1 MSTKQ
6 KNNKIHITSKINML
20 TVDSRQNYLTIHKN
34 NNENTSRSTMYLL

>member
-6 KNNKIHITSKINML
+6 KNNKIHISKINMI